1 VAQIS
6 EAEARYMGVAGARSL
21 NFQEVIIFTWRL
33 PRTHYWSAFQIK
45 IQLLGML
52 MRIDFYWLGKS
63 CILVRK

>member
-45 IQLLGML
+45 IQHLGV
-52 MRIDFYWLGKS
+52 
-63 CILVRK
+63 CEN